1 MPVLDIERLE
11 GACTQVFEGAGL
23 DAEEARQIAHSLV
36 LSNLM
41 GHDSHG
47 VIRVVQYVQSL
58 SEGRVHAGQ
67 EIAVVREA
75 DASAV
80 VDGGWGFGQTV
91 CHQAMALAMEKAK
104 QRSVAVVELF
114 NSGHI
119 GRLGEYV
126 EVAAEA
132 DMIGIVMC
140 NNHGGGLLQHPFGG
154 IDARMSPNPIAVGIP
169 TGDDFSIVVDLTTS
183 VVAEGKIRVKRNLGE
198 SLPEGWVIDPEG
210 DPTTDPAKFYGPPRG
225 AILPFGG
232 ISAHKGYAL
241 SVVVDVLSGALGGG
255 GCSREG
261 GLSGGNGVF
270 IMALDIG
277 AFVGRDQFRDEMQSF
292 VQFLKS
298 ARLAPGFDEILM
310 PGEME
315 ARMRREKEA
324 GGVDIDAETWR
335 QICETGREVGIILA

>member
-1 MPVLDIERLE
+1 MPVLDVERLE

-23 DAEEARQIAHSLV
+23 GADEARQIAHSLV

-47 VIRVVQYVQSL
+47 VIRVVQYVQAL
-58 SEGRVHAGQ
+58 EEGRVHAGR

-126 EVAAEA
+126 EVAAEGE
-132 DMIGIVMC
+132 MIGIVMC

-169 TGDDFSIVVDLTTS
+169 TGGRFSDC
-183 VVAEGKIRVKRNLGE
+183 R
-198 SLPEGWVIDPEG
+198 
-210 DPTTDPAKFYGPPRG
+210 
-225 AILPFGG
+225 
-232 ISAHKGYAL
+232 
-241 SVVVDVLSGALGGG
+241 
-255 GCSREG
+255 
-261 GLSGGNGVF
+261 
-270 IMALDIG
+270 
-277 AFVGRDQFRDEMQSF
+277 
-292 VQFLKS
+292 
-298 ARLAPGFDEILM
+298 GFDHECCRGGEDSGEAQFGRVIARRLGDRCRGRSDDGSSKILRSAQR
-310 PGEME
+310 GYF
-315 ARMRREKEA
+315 AF
-324 GGVDIDAETWR
+324 WR
-335 QICETGREVGIILA
+335 DFRA

>member
-1 MPVLDIERLE
+1 MPVLDVEGLK

-23 DAEEARQIAHSLV
+23 GAEEARQIAHSLV

-47 VIRVVQYVQSL
+47 VIRLVQYVQAL
-58 SEGRVHAGQ
+58 EEGRVHAGQ

-126 EVAAEA
+126 EVTAEA
-132 DMIGIVMC
+132 EMIGIVMC

-169 TGDDFSIVVDLTTS
+169 TGGDFPIVVDLTTS

-198 SLPEGWVIDPEG
+198 SLPEGWVIDAEG
-210 DPTTDPAKFYGPPRG
+210 DPTTEPAKFYGPPRG
-225 AILPFGG
+225 LFCLLAGFQLIRATRFLWWLMFCL
-232 ISAHKGYAL
+232 AHSVA
-241 SVVVDVLSGALGGG
+241 VVVAAKVGFLAAMGCLLWRWILGLLSGAINL
-255 GCSREG
+255 
-261 GLSGGNGVF
+261 V
-270 IMALDIG
+270 
-277 AFVGRDQFRDEMQSF
+277 
-292 VQFLKS
+292 
-298 ARLAPGFDEILM
+298 
-310 PGEME
+310 
-315 ARMRREKEA
+315 MR
-324 GGVDIDAETWR
+324 
-335 QICETGREVGIILA
+335 CNHLYNF

>member
-1 MPVLDIERLE
+1 MPVLDVERLK

-47 VIRVVQYVQSL
+47 VIRLVQYVQAL
-58 SEGRVHAGQ
+58 EEGRVHAGQ

-91 CHQAMALAMEKAK
+91 CHQAMVLAMEKAK

-132 DMIGIVMC
+132 EMIGIVMC

-169 TGDDFSIVVDLTTS
+169 TGGDFPIVVDLTTS
-183 VVAEGKIRVKRNLGE
+183 VVAEGKIRVKRNLGNRCPKAGLLMQRAIRRRIRQ
-198 SLPEGWVIDPEG
+198 SFTVHPEGLFCLLAGFLRIRDTRYLWWSMFCQARSVAAVAVARAGFLAAMGCLLWRSILGLLSD
-210 DPTTDPAKFYGPPRG
+210 
-225 AILPFGG
+225 AINL
-232 ISAHKGYAL
+232 
-241 SVVVDVLSGALGGG
+241 V
-255 GCSREG
+255 
-261 GLSGGNGVF
+261 
-270 IMALDIG
+270 
-277 AFVGRDQFRDEMQSF
+277 
-292 VQFLKS
+292 
-298 ARLAPGFDEILM
+298 
-310 PGEME
+310 
-315 ARMRREKEA
+315 MR
-324 GGVDIDAETWR
+324 
-335 QICETGREVGIILA
+335 CNHLYNF

>member
-1 MPVLDIERLE
+1 MPVLDVERLKE
-11 GACTQVFEGAGL
+11 ACTQVFEGAGL
-23 DAEEARQIAHSLV
+23 GAEEARQIAHSLV

-47 VIRVVQYVQSL
+47 VIRVVQYVQAL
-58 SEGRVHAGQ
+58 REGRVSAGQ

-91 CHQAMALAMEKAK
+91 CHQAMMLAMEKAK

-132 DMIGIVMC
+132 EMIGIVMC

-169 TGDDFSIVVDLTTS
+169 TGGRFSDC
-183 VVAEGKIRVKRNLGE
+183 
-198 SLPEGWVIDPEG
+198 
-210 DPTTDPAKFYGPPRG
+210 RG
-225 AILPFGG
+225 FN
-232 ISAHKGYAL
+232 HE
-241 SVVVDVLSGALGGG
+241 
-255 GCSREG
+255 CCR
-261 GLSGGNGVF
+261 
-270 IMALDIG
+270 
-277 AFVGRDQFRDEMQSF
+277 
-292 VQFLKS
+292 
-298 ARLAPGFDEILM
+298 
-310 PGEME
+310 
-315 ARMRREKEA
+315 RRENSGEA
-324 GGVDIDAETWR
+324 QFG
-335 QICETGREVGIILA
+335 

>member
-1 MPVLDIERLE
+1 MPVLDVERLE

-23 DAEEARQIAHSLV
+23 GADEARQIAHSLV

-47 VIRVVQYVQSL
+47 VIRVVQYVQAL
-58 SEGRVHAGQ
+58 EEGRVQAGR

-126 EVAAEA
+126 EVAAEGE
-132 DMIGIVMC
+132 MIGIVMC

-169 TGDDFSIVVDLTTS
+169 TGSDFPIVVDLTTS

-198 SLPEGWVIDPEG
+198 SLARRLG
-210 DPTTDPAKFYGPPRG
+210 D
-225 AILPFGG
+225 
-232 ISAHKGYAL
+232 
-241 SVVVDVLSGALGGG
+241 
-255 GCSREG
+255 
-261 GLSGGNGVF
+261 
-270 IMALDIG
+270 
-277 AFVGRDQFRDEMQSF
+277 
-292 VQFLKS
+292 
-298 ARLAPGFDEILM
+298 
-310 PGEME
+310 
-315 ARMRREKEA
+315 
-324 GGVDIDAETWR
+324 
-335 QICETGREVGIILA
+335 